1 MKGCANGLT
10 GTVTRKTMIPMRRKT
25 MMYDD
30 WDWWEW
36 LYAWL
41 NDYEDEEVII

>member
-1 MKGCANGLT
+1 MRMK
-10 GTVTRKTMIPMRRKT
+10 RRKT

-41 NDYEDEEVII
+41 NDYEDEEAAE